1 MAFADFAGGIKICHM
16 YAQVEVSVALAVTV
30 AVPARE
36 SRDIAYIIFGH
47 DRHLSNSRFWQCQR
61 LFDYVEAFALFSK
74 NSFYI
79 YFLHFL
85 FLFLHFV
92 FILFAFCFC
101 FGPLW
106 VKASSLVALSAS
118 SSSFFMW
125 QLSLASFC
133 AVIYLKVAFEQA
145 QGQGGGGYSHNCE
158 LSAFYIDI
166 LRIFNDFSFRRTK

>member
-16 YAQVEVSVALAVTV
+16 YAQVEVSVALAV

-79 YFLHFL
+79 YIFCIFYFVCIL
-85 FLFLHFV
+85 FLF
-92 FILFAFCFC
+92 
-101 FGPLW
+101 W
-106 VKASSLVALSAS
+106 SAL
-118 SSSFFMW
+118 
-125 QLSLASFC
+125 
-133 AVIYLKVAFEQA
+133 
-145 QGQGGGGYSHNCE
+145 G
-158 LSAFYIDI
+158 
-166 LRIFNDFSFRRTK
+166 